1 MRHAAGPAR
10 TGAAHARAVGNLAAR
25 LVYRLNV
32 AGWHHVPHT
41 GPVLLAA
48 NHHGLLDGPLLV
60 AMAPRPVHVLAKSE
74 IFTSVWAPALEWA
87 GQIRLDY
94 SRPDRTALQETIAL
108 LDDGAAVG
116 VFPEGHRG
124 RGDVAAVRRGLAY
137 LIVRTRG
144 EVPVVPVAI
153 LGTRGTGD
161 PAAHVP
167 APGSRIAIHF
177 GAPWRAHG
185 DVSALTDTV
194 ISSVSEQIRGHL
206 QAHVRQTSARSGL
219 ALPLD
224 AAVED

>member
-10 TGAAHARAVGNLAAR
+10 TGVAHARALSNLAAR
-25 LVYRLNV
+25 LAYRLDV
-32 AGWHHVPHT
+32 AGRHHVPRE

-74 IFTSVWAPALEWA
+74 IFTPTWAPALEWA

-94 SRPDRTALQETIAL
+94 SRPDRTALHETVAL

-124 RGDVAAVRRGLAY
+124 RGDVAVVRRGLAY
-137 LIVRTRG
+137 LVVRTRG
-144 EVPVVPVAI
+144 EVPVIPVAI
-153 LGTRGTGD
+153 VGTRGTGD

-177 GAPWRAHG
+177 GAPWRPHD
-185 DVSALTDTV
+185 DVSTLNDAVL
-194 ISSVSEQIRGHL
+194 SAVSEQMRVHL
-206 QAHVRQTSARSGL
+206 QAHVRQTVARSGL